1 MIIRI
6 ALLLAAGLMLGSCCL
21 SGNCYA
27 PVTGVA
33 ATPGAPMSGAP
44 MSGAPMSG
52 VPTAG
57 VPTSAPDGL
66 AAGSDDEPQAADLPA
81 KPRKTAQ
88 RRRDFESMGEAS
100 SASRY
105 RGDSYEEQMAADK
118 ADEARL
124 KRKLII
130 CQNCSSSGN

>member
-6 ALLLAAGLMLGSCCL
+6 TLLLAAGLMLGSCCL

-33 ATPGAPMSGAP
+33 ATPGAPMSSAP
-44 MSGAPMSG
+44 MSGAP
-52 VPTAG
+52 TAG
-57 VPTSAPDGL
+57 VPMSAPDGL
-66 AAGSDDEPQAADLPA
+66 AALPDDEPRAADMPA
-81 KPRKTAQ
+81 KPRKTVQ
-88 RRRDFESMGEAS
+88 RRKDFDPMGETS
-100 SASRY
+100 SAARY
-105 RGDSYEEQMAADK
+105 RGDAYEEQLAADK

>member
-33 ATPGAPMSGAP
+33 ATSGVPMSGGP
-44 MSGAPMSG
+44 VSG

-66 AAGSDDEPQAADLPA
+66 AALPDDEPQAADMPA

-88 RRRDFESMGEAS
+88 RRKDFDPMGETS
-100 SASRY
+100 SAARY
-105 RGDSYEEQMAADK
+105 RGDAYEEQLAADK

>member
-1 MIIRI
+1 MMIRI
-6 ALLLAAGLMLGSCCL
+6 ALLLAAGLMLGSCCF

-33 ATPGAPMSGAP
+33 ATPAAAPTA
-44 MSGAPMSG
+44 G
-52 VPTAG
+52 VPTVAAG

-66 AAGSDDEPQAADLPA
+66 GEVADDEPRAADLPA

-88 RRRDFESMGEAS
+88 RRRDFDSMGEAS
-100 SASRY
+100 SSARY
-105 RGDSYEEQMAADK
+105 RGDAYEEQMAADK

>member
-1 MIIRI
+1 MMIRI

-33 ATPGAPMSGAP
+33 AAPGAPA
-44 MSGAPMSG
+44 AG
-52 VPTAG
+52 VPMATAG
-57 VPTSAPDGL
+57 VPASSPDGL
-66 AAGSDDEPQAADLPA
+66 ADVADDEPRAADLPA

-88 RRRDFESMGEAS
+88 RRRDFDSMGEAS
-100 SASRY
+100 SSARY
-105 RGDSYEEQMAADK
+105 RGDAYEEQMAADK

>member
-6 ALLLAAGLMLGSCCL
+6 ALLLAAGLTLGSCCL

-27 PVTGVA
+27 PITGVA
-33 ATPGAPMSGAP
+33 ATSGVPMSG
-44 MSGAPMSG
+44 S
-52 VPTAG
+52 PTAG

-66 AAGSDDEPQAADLPA
+66 AALPDDEPQAADLPA

-100 SASRY
+100 SAARY

>member
-33 ATPGAPMSGAP
+33 AAPGVPMSA
-44 MSGAPMSG
+44 APMSG

-66 AAGSDDEPQAADLPA
+66 AAVSDDEPQAADLPA

>member
-1 MIIRI
+1 MIRI

-33 ATPGAPMSGAP
+33 ATPGGPMSGAP
-44 MSGAPMSG
+44 VSGVPMSG

-66 AAGSDDEPQAADLPA
+66 AAVSDDEPPAADLPA

>member
-1 MIIRI
+1 
-6 ALLLAAGLMLGSCCL
+6 
-21 SGNCYA
+21 
-27 PVTGVA
+27 
-33 ATPGAPMSGAP
+33 
-44 MSGAPMSG
+44 MSG

-66 AAGSDDEPQAADLPA
+66 AAVSDDEPQAADLPA
-81 KPRKTAQ
+81 KRRKTAQ

>member
-6 ALLLAAGLMLGSCCL
+6 AVLLAAGLMLGSCCL

-33 ATPGAPMSGAP
+33 ATPGVPMSGAP
-44 MSGAPMSG
+44 VSG
-52 VPTAG
+52 VPMAG

-66 AAGSDDEPQAADLPA
+66 AAVSDDEPQAADMPA

-88 RRRDFESMGEAS
+88 RRKDFDPMGETS
-100 SASRY
+100 SAARY
-105 RGDSYEEQMAADK
+105 RGDAYEEQLAADK